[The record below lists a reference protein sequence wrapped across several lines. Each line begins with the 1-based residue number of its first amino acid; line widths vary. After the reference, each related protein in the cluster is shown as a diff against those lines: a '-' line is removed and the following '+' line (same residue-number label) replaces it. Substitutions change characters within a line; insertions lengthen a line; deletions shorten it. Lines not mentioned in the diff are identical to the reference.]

1 MKLQNYLLL
10 SAILSF
16 SVPMSAQTSSVAQSI
31 KKTFYYSFENVVSEG
46 QIDNLKNDV
55 FALKGVSEVKSEYK
69 SEKAMG
75 QIIVVVI
82 EKERTTEGDL
92 QFDILNLKSAIIK
105 SQLTP
110 LELTE
115 EDTIIAN

>member
-1 MKLQNYLLL
+1 
-10 SAILSF
+10 
-16 SVPMSAQTSSVAQSI
+16 
-31 KKTFYYSFENVVSEG
+31 
-46 QIDNLKNDV
+46 
-55 FALKGVSEVKSEYK
+55 
-69 SEKAMG
+69 
-75 QIIVVVI
+75 VI